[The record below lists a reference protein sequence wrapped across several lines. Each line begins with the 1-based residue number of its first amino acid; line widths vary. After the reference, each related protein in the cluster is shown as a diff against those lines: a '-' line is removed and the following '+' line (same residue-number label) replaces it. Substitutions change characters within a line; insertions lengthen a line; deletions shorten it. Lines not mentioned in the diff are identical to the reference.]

1 MPDATHL
8 LTQTATD
15 HGASVTSIFLM
26 LVILVTAA
34 RVGGTLLRRI
44 GQPSVL
50 GELIAGILVGPSLLA
65 LVNPADPFLHIIAEF
80 GVVILLFQIGL
91 HTNLSSLVKVGAA
104 ATAVGLVG
112 VTLPFIGGYLV
123 ATALGVATMPA
134 IICGAAM
141 TATSIG
147 ISARILGD
155 LKKLDSREGQTVLG
169 AAVLDDV
176 IGLVVLA
183 VVSTM
188 ALGGGVSFG
197 SVAGTAGLAVG
208 FLVAALLVGG
218 IVAPRL
224 FALIDRIPLSGTTGS
239 LALAFALLLAALAD
253 LAGSALIVG
262 AFAAGLVLHWTPQ
275 RERIEQSTSALGH
288 FFVPIFFASVGAAV
302 DLRAMMHPA
311 ALTLGG
317 ALLLVGIGTKFIAG
331 YAPFWVPMRHA
342 LVGAAMVPRGE
353 VGLIFARMGLATAV
367 LTPELF
373 GALMVMVI
381 GTTFVAPPWLA
392 WLSGTS
398 RAEAFATKSARR
410 HGIEDLT
417 SGSSGEDDQDIG
429 TMDDLVSGER

>member
-1 MPDATHL
+1 MPDTAHI
-8 LTQTATD
+8 LTQAASD

-26 LVILVTAA
+26 LVVLVTAA
-34 RVGGTLLRRI
+34 QVGGTLARRI

-50 GELIAGILVGPSLLA
+50 GELIAGILVGPSLLGF
-65 LVNPADPFLHIIAEF
+65 VNPADPFLHVIAEF

-91 HTNLSSLVKVGAA
+91 HTDLGSLAKVGGA
-104 ATAVGLVG
+104 ATSVGLVG
-112 VTLPFIGGYLV
+112 VTLPFVGGYLV
-123 ATALGVATMPA
+123 ATLLGVATMPA
-134 IICGAAM
+134 IVCGAAM

-155 LKKLDSREGQTVLG
+155 LKRLDSREGQTVLG

-176 IGLVVLA
+176 VGLVVLA

-188 ALGGGVSFG
+188 ALGGEVSAG
-197 SVAGTAGLAVG
+197 SVAQTAGLAIG
-208 FLVAALLVGG
+208 FLVVALLLGG
-218 IVAPRL
+218 MVAPRL
-224 FALIDRIPLSGTTGS
+224 FALIDRIPLSGTTGT

-253 LAGSALIVG
+253 LAGSALIIG

-275 RERIEQSTSALGH
+275 RERIEHSTGTLGH
-288 FFVPIFFASVGAAV
+288 FFVPIFFASVGASV
-302 DLRAMMHPA
+302 DVAAMVNPSS
-311 ALTLGG
+311 LTLGV
-317 ALLLVGIGTKFIAG
+317 ALLLVGILTKFVAG
-331 YAPFWVPMRHA
+331 YAPFWVPMHHA

-398 RAEAFATKSARR
+398 PADAIAAVR
-410 HGIEDLT
+410 
-417 SGSSGEDDQDIG
+417 DQDIG
-429 TMDDLVSGER
+429 TMDDLVSGERREP